1 MPTIDLTDDEL
12 QKVMRII
19 STKEVWSEANPLL
32 MKISQQL
39 QKQYPQQPGM
49 PTNAGGP
56 QPPQDDD
63 AVLQGRRE
71 RNH

>member
-1 MPTIDLTDDEL
+1 MPTIELTDDEL

-39 QKQYPQQPGM
+39 QKQYPQGPGM
-49 PTNAGGP
+49 NAGGP
-56 QPPQDDD
+56 MPPQPPRDDD
-63 AVLQGRRE
+63 DVPGSRRS
-71 RNH
+71 N